1 LAQNTTRVRLFRTTP
16 PATGPEL
23 RPPDTPGGLRPGNSR
38 NRPSADGLGP
48 FLKHLHNH
56 RLWQL
61 ILAAMVV
68 PLALIAFWPTPV
80 DQPVSGQL
88 STVLNFLHHHGIPRW
103 FNYDFVE
110 KSANVGLFL
119 PVGFVAALA
128 FPNKRW
134 WQIGA
139 FGMLMSA
146 CIELGQFLFL
156 HSRFASPS
164 DVMTNTS
171 GAVIGALVALLAT
184 KKGRPA
190 AFRQRA
196 SQSQ

>member
-1 LAQNTTRVRLFRTTP
+1 MRILN
-16 PATGPEL
+16 
-23 RPPDTPGGLRPGNSR
+23 
-38 NRPSADGLGP
+38 
-48 FLKHLHNH
+48 NH

-68 PLALIAFWPTPV
+68 PLALVAFWPTPV

-88 STVLNFLHHHGIPRW
+88 AIVLNFLHHHGIPRW

-110 KSANVGLFL
+110 RSANVGLFL

-128 FPNKRW
+128 FPNKKW

-139 FGMLMSA
+139 FGMLVSG
-146 CIELGQFLFL
+146 CIELGQLLFL

-171 GAVIGALVALLAT
+171 GAVIGALVALLAMQ
-184 KKGRPA
+184 KGRPA
-190 AFRQRA
+190 AIRQRA
-196 SQSQ
+196 SQKQ

>member
-1 LAQNTTRVRLFRTTP
+1 MRILN
-16 PATGPEL
+16 
-23 RPPDTPGGLRPGNSR
+23 
-38 NRPSADGLGP
+38 
-48 FLKHLHNH
+48 NH

-68 PLALIAFWPTPV
+68 PLALVAFWPTPV

-88 STVLNFLHHHGIPRW
+88 AIVLNFLHHHGIPRW

-110 KSANVGLFL
+110 RSANVALFL
-119 PVGFVAALA
+119 PVGFVGALA
-128 FPNKRW
+128 FPNKKW

-139 FGMLMSA
+139 FGMLVSG

-171 GAVIGALVALLAT
+171 GAVIGALVALVAMQER
-184 KKGRPA
+184 RPA

-196 SQSQ
+196 SQKQ

>member
-1 LAQNTTRVRLFRTTP
+1 M
-16 PATGPEL
+16 
-23 RPPDTPGGLRPGNSR
+23 
-38 NRPSADGLGP
+38 
-48 FLKHLHNH
+48 KHLHNH

-68 PLALIAFWPTPV
+68 PLALVAFWPTPV

-88 STVLNFLHHHGIPRW
+88 ATMLNFLHHHGIPRW

-110 KSANVGLFL
+110 RSANIALFV
-119 PVGFVAALA
+119 PVGFVAGLA
-128 FPNKRW
+128 FPNKQW

-139 FGMLMSA
+139 FGMLVSG
-146 CIELGQFLFL
+146 CIELGQLLFL

-171 GAVIGALVALLAT
+171 GAVIGALVAVLAT
-184 KKGRPA
+184 QKGRPA
-190 AFRQRA
+190 ALRQRA
-196 SQSQ
+196 SLKQ

>member
-1 LAQNTTRVRLFRTTP
+1 
-16 PATGPEL
+16 
-23 RPPDTPGGLRPGNSR
+23 
-38 NRPSADGLGP
+38 
-48 FLKHLHNH
+48 LKHLHNH

-68 PLALIAFWPTPV
+68 PLALVAFWPTPV

-88 STVLNFLHHHGIPRW
+88 ATVLNFLHHHGIPRW

-110 KSANVGLFL
+110 RSANIALFV
-119 PVGFVAALA
+119 PVGFVASLA
-128 FPNKRW
+128 FPTKQW

-139 FGMLMSA
+139 FGMLVSG

-171 GAVIGALVALLAT
+171 GAVIGALVAVLAT
-184 KKGRPA
+184 QKGRPA
-190 AFRQRA
+190 TLRQRA
-196 SQSQ
+196 SQEN

>member
-1 LAQNTTRVRLFRTTP
+1 
-16 PATGPEL
+16 
-23 RPPDTPGGLRPGNSR
+23 
-38 NRPSADGLGP
+38 
-48 FLKHLHNH
+48 
-56 RLWQL
+56 
-61 ILAAMVV
+61 MVV
-68 PLALIAFWPTPV
+68 PLALVGFWPTPV
-80 DQPVSGQL
+80 DQPASKQL
-88 STVLNFLHHHGIPRW
+88 ASVLISLHHHGIPRW
-103 FNYDFVE
+103 FNYNFVE
-110 KSANVGLFL
+110 ASANVALFI

-139 FGMLMSA
+139 FGMLVSG

-171 GAVIGALVALLAT
+171 GAVIGALVAVLAT
-184 KKGRPA
+184 QRRRPA

-196 SQSQ
+196 SQNL